1 MECVA
6 KPTNFVEKCLKI
18 VNNFDQSLTK
28 EHTIRPT
35 LNRDNRR
42 DAGPRMNNRIFAKSV
57 QVISADGQNLGI
69 MPTANAIALAM
80 EDGLDLVEMNANGP
94 TPIVKIMDYGK
105 FKYEQKKRASEAK
118 KNQKTTE
125 MKEVWV
131 KPFIEENDLNI
142 KMKKVLEFLGDGNKV
157 KIAVMTKG
165 SKKVLARGKDAVPEL
180 FARILEIVG
189 ERGTMESKS
198 KPDERTK
205 SIIVA
210 PAKAAK

>member
-1 MECVA
+1 
-6 KPTNFVEKCLKI
+6 
-18 VNNFDQSLTK
+18 
-28 EHTIRPT
+28 
-35 LNRDNRR
+35 
-42 DAGPRMNNRIFAKSV
+42 MNNRIFAKSV

-69 MPTANAIALAM
+69 MQTADAIAMAM
-80 EDGLDLVEMNANGP
+80 DLGLDLVEMNANGP
-94 TPIVKIMDYGK
+94 TPIAKIMDYGK

-142 KMKKVLEFLGDGNKV
+142 KMKKVMEFLGDGNKV

-189 ERGTMESKS
+189 ERGTLESKS

-210 PAKAAK
+210 PAKVGK